1 MNDAPRGLLF
11 VASDID
17 EQDDDDFNQW
27 YDREHLEDRVRMPGV
42 LAAARYVA
50 VDGGPRYLALY
61 WADTIGPFASPAY
74 AHAFKN
80 QTPWS
85 LKVLPKMRTPVRRI
99 GTLHAEIGKGSGGH
113 LAILPLELP
122 AAPAELI
129 ARCRELGK
137 SLSTE
142 RGFVRSALLIPDD
155 DLSRPLPL
163 ENLST
168 RKMQPI
174 FLIESSHAA
183 ASDEALQR
191 SATELAGSHK
201 AAARYTL
208 TWSLD
213 ARECA

>member
-17 EQDDDDFNQW
+17 AKDEDDFNQW

-61 WADTIGPFASPAY
+61 WADTIAPFASSAY

-99 GTLHAEIGKGSGGH
+99 GNLHAAIGKGSGGH

-122 AAPAELI
+122 SAPAELI
-129 ARCRELGK
+129 ARCHELGK
-137 SLSTE
+137 SLSAE
-142 RGFVRSALLIPDD
+142 SGFVRSALLMPDD
-155 DLSRPLPL
+155 NLSRPLPL
-163 ENLST
+163 EDLSA

-174 FLIESSHAA
+174 FMIESSHAA
-183 ASDEALQR
+183 ASEEALLR
-191 SATELAGSHK
+191 SIRELATSHE

-208 TWSLD
+208 AWILD
-213 ARECA
+213 TRECA